1 MHLPFDLFKK
11 ILSYK
16 DPFLEIAH
24 KYRTPSARWAEEY
37 TMLAPGAEFEMISE
51 RIVCLHWERPY
62 ISVHAWD
69 IDMILNTPTRASF

>member
-37 TMLAPGAEFEMISE
+37 TILAPGSVFEMING
-51 RIVCLHWERPY
+51 RLVCLHWDRPY

-69 IDMILNTPTRASF
+69 LDMTFNTPTQASF